1 MDSKDLWT
9 ECIVST
15 TRLELAPRIPVLSS
29 CSCNG
34 CSLSLVSI
42 QSSVH
47 RKSESVLS
55 NQESCHLQTHT
66 LPLTPPSRIHP
77 LCLLPSIVSVSPQLH
92 PSSSHLP
99 VFLLREL
106 GELSCL
112 FWPGLLTV
120 SSCALRTPLRVKSD
134 FLTLSPSSICFS
146 DLLLS

>member
-1 MDSKDLWT
+1 MVWKDLWT

-15 TRLELAPRIPVLSS
+15 TRLELVPRIPVLSS

-42 QSSVH
+42 QSPVH

-77 LCLLPSIVSVSPQLH
+77 FCLLHTIVSVSPHLH

-99 VFLLREL
+99 PQ
-106 GELSCL
+106 GAWHAELSFL
-112 FWPGLLTV
+112 AWVTYSVLTCPQD
-120 SSCALRTPLRVKSD
+120 SSQSEV
-134 FLTLSPSSICFS
+134 
-146 DLLLS
+146 